1 MSENDVSEKM
11 SIEHSGDHH
20 LAKAT
25 VDPKTGEV
33 SAGIISNFSENATAG
48 LQMVQGRVEGTF
60 VHSGDNHALRI
71 DAKSDGSYA
80 GTYSDAAG
88 KVEVRFGGNAATL
101 VKGEIP
107 TAGIV
112 VNGDNH
118 RTSLS
123 MGPDGKL
130 SGCMES
136 TAIKNSGFK
145 LELKDGKPSGSFI
158 HKGNGHQTEIGV
170 GPDGIRAAVSAGALS
185 FSVEKGKAKATA
197 FGNLKFKF

>member
-1 MSENDVSEKM
+1 MSENNTPENM

-25 VDPKTGEV
+25 INPTTGEV
-33 SAGIISNFSENATAG
+33 SAGVISNFSENAAAG
-48 LQMVQGRVEGTF
+48 LQLVQGRVEGTF

-88 KVEVRFGGNAATL
+88 KVEVQFDGNATTL
-101 VKGEIP
+101 VKGKIP
-107 TAGIV
+107 SAGVV

-130 SGCMES
+130 SGCIES
-136 TAIKNSGFK
+136 TAVKSSGFK

-158 HKGNGHQTEIGV
+158 HKGNGHRTEIGV
-170 GPDGIRAAVSAGALS
+170 GPDGIRAAISAGGFS